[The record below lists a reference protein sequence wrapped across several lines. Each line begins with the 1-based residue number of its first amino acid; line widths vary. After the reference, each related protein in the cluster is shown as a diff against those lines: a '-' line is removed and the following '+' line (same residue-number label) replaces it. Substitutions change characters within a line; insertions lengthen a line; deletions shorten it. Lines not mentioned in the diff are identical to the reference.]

1 MSEKQGNNMTPA
13 RILYGDI
20 IDLPHWQSP
29 SHPRMSLYDRSA
41 QFAPFAA
48 LTGYDD
54 MITEEARLTGIRKAQ
69 NLKLLNAKLAVI
81 QDAIDAGTHPSLHFS
96 IFVPDEKK
104 DGGEYIDL
112 RGTVK
117 KIDLLS
123 RTLVLYAENE
133 KSDGI
138 LIDIA
143 NLQDI
148 CGDLVDYLDDEIL

>member
-1 MSEKQGNNMTPA
+1 MSEKQKNDVAPA

-29 SHPRMSLYDRSA
+29 SRPRMSLYDRSA

-48 LTGYDD
+48 LTGYED

-81 QDAIDAGTHPSLHFS
+81 QTAIEAGTHPALHFS
-96 IFVPDEKK
+96 VFVPDEKK

-123 RTLVLYAENE
+123 RTVVLYAENE

-138 LIDIA
+138 TIGIA
-143 NLQDI
+143 DLQDI